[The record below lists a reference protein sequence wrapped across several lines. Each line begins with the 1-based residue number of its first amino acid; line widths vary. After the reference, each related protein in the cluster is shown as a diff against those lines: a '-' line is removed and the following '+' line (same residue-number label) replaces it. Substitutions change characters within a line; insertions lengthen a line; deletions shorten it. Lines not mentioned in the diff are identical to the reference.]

1 MKYVSESFLTVRYA
15 ETDMMGIVH
24 HSRYYPWFEVARTD
38 FIKKIGISYSE
49 MEKMGVQMPLVET
62 HARYHHGLRYE
73 DEIVVTAQL
82 TELRVAKCRFEYKV
96 YKLPERRLMAE
107 GATVH
112 GFVDGEFAPMNLK
125 KKFPDMWKSLSELM

>member
-1 MKYVSESFLTVRYA
+1 M
-15 ETDMMGIVH
+15 
-24 HSRYYPWFEVARTD
+24 
-38 FIKKIGISYSE
+38 
-49 MEKMGVQMPLVET
+49 
-62 HARYHHGLRYE
+62 
-73 DEIVVTAQL
+73 
-82 TELRVAKCRFEYKV
+82 AKCRFEYKV